1 MHPAPPAAPVNI
13 PPILLP
19 PESYQLIPIADL
31 LQKQHPDN
39 NNTHPKAQLKTY
51 IAILRAGIRQP
62 IILSSLTARIVKGH
76 GALHAAHL
84 AGWTHWPCQYQDFDT
99 LESELA
105 HLIGDNQ
112 IARGSKADE
121 ASTAGIIS
129 RIHATAPTGFD
140 IRRTGFS
147 KPKITALLASLR
159 EEKPDPIKPP
169 PPLKLPIHPAWQAA
183 ASAAG
188 LSLPD
193 WSLATLNAAAA

>member
-1 MHPAPPAAPVNI
+1 M
-13 PPILLP
+13 PINVRR
-19 PESYQLIPIADL
+19 SI
-31 LQKQHPDN
+31 
-39 NNTHPKAQLKTY
+39 
-51 IAILRAGIRQP
+51 
-62 IILSSLTARIVKGH
+62 
-76 GALHAAHL
+76 GALNTSLRGETL
-84 AGWTHWPCQYQDFDT
+84 APSPVCACSHRSDSGTNKRIIKV
-99 LESELA
+99 SSA
-105 HLIGDNQ
+105 G
-112 IARGSKADE
+112 E
-121 ASTAGIIS
+121 APTRNIHRHDSTVTGT
-129 RIHATAPTGFD
+129 IHATAPTGFD